1 MKKLCIFVLTLC
13 FVCGVLLTTTRAA
26 DTAVATVSATI
37 TAVESVAYTRD
48 VNSVT
53 RGSATQLIFDKRDD
67 DDMTGGDAGFMYAPY
82 RSETGANWH
91 VASIAA
97 NGSSMVL
104 SLGVNLT
111 GIDASKL
118 KVWCG
123 GFFPPG
129 ATNPI
134 TGTAST
140 DWEFANG
147 WQRSLSQPF
156 VGTSS
161 FGYQLNISDVVAGTY
176 AGTLTLTLVSS

>member
-1 MKKLCIFVLTLC
+1 MKKLLVFVLTVC
-13 FVCGVLLTTTRAA
+13 FVCGILLSTTRAA

-37 TAVESVAYTRD
+37 TSVESVEFDRD
-48 VNSVT
+48 TNSVT
-53 RGSATQLIFDKRDD
+53 RGSATQLIFDRRDD
-67 DDMTGGDAGFMYAPY
+67 DDVPNGDAGYMYAPY
-82 RSETGANWH
+82 RSETGKNWH
-91 VASIAA
+91 IAAIAA

-129 ATNPI
+129 ATDPI

-147 WQRSLSQPF
+147 WQRSLNQPF
-156 VGTSS
+156 VGTAS
-161 FGYQLNISDVVAGTY
+161 FNYQLNISDVVAGTY
-176 AGTLTLTLVSS
+176 AGTLTLTLTSS